1 LNKFYQGGKTI
12 FENNSVYSK
21 IEKFLEDKHLIVAS
35 NRGPIEFHR
44 DKEDKIIMTRGA
56 GGLVSTLL
64 PVMETINGTWIASAM
79 SKEDAEVAKT
89 FKDNCVP
96 IPEDN
101 PRFRVPF
108 VIVDRDRYE
117 NYYSVISNPLLWFVQ
132 HYMWNPPY
140 TPEIDDKIHN
150 AWEDGYLYVNKKFA
164 ERIVKESTFNEKDP
178 LIILQDYH
186 LYLCPTY
193 IREKLGDIFL
203 SQFIHIPW
211 PQPEYFCIIPDYME
225 EAIIKGLLSNDI
237 VGFHIEKYV
246 KNFLRTCEK
255 YADEV
260 DLEKNVIKYEGREIY
275 VKNYPISVDDQGLLE
290 LSKSEEVSKKEEI
303 IRKVKGDNFL
313 LYRTDRADLSKNIIR
328 GFRAYDLFLE
338 KHPEYLGNIKFL
350 STGKPTRQQIKEYRD
365 YKEEIDQVIDEVN
378 NKYSTDDWKPIE
390 QIFKADYSLVAA
402 AFKNYD
408 CLMVNPICDGMN
420 IVSKEGSVINDNG
433 GVLILSEHAGSY
445 EELKDYS
452 INVNPFDVSQTAEA
466 IYQAVSMK
474 SKERKERLSGLKEI
488 VKERNIYN
496 WVAEQFDDIEELFR

>member
-1 LNKFYQGGKTI
+1 MN
-12 FENNSVYSK
+12 
-21 IEKFLEDKHLIVAS
+21 
-35 NRGPIEFHR
+35 
-44 DKEDKIIMTRGA
+44 RGA

-64 PVMETINGTWIASAM
+64 PVMETVNGTWIASAM
-79 SKEDAEVAKT
+79 SPEDVEVAKT

-96 IPEDN
+96 IPEDK
-101 PRFRVPF
+101 PLFRVPF

-117 NYYSVISNPLLWFVQ
+117 KYYSVISNPLLWFVQ
-132 HYMWNPPY
+132 HYMWNPAY
-140 TPEIDDKIHN
+140 TPEIDDKIHD
-150 AWEDGYLYVNKKFA
+150 AWDDGYKHVNKKFA
-164 ERIVKESTFNEKDP
+164 EKIVKESDFNEKKP

-186 LYLCPTY
+186 LYLCPNF

-255 YADEV
+255 YADHV
-260 DLEKNVIKYEGREIY
+260 DLENNIVKYEDRTIY
-275 VKNYPISVDDQGLLE
+275 VKNYPISVDDQGLVE
-290 LSKSEEVSKKEEI
+290 LSHSKEVSKKEEI
-303 IRKVKGDNFL
+303 IRKLKGDNFL

-328 GFRAYDLFLE
+328 GFKAYDLFLE
-338 KHPEYLGNIKFL
+338 KHPEYIGKIKFL

-365 YKEEIDQVIDEVN
+365 YKEEIDQVIHDIN
-378 NKYSTDDWKPIE
+378 NKYSTNDWRPIE

-420 IVSKEGSVINDNG
+420 IVSKEGSVINENKG
-433 GVLILSEHAGSY
+433 ILILSEHAGSY

-452 INVNPFDVSQTAEA
+452 LNVNPFDVTQTAEA
-466 IYQAVSMK
+466 IYKALSMK
-474 SKERKERLSGLKEI
+474 SKEREHRLKGLKKI

-496 WVAEQFDDIEELFR
+496 WVAEQFDDIEKLFR